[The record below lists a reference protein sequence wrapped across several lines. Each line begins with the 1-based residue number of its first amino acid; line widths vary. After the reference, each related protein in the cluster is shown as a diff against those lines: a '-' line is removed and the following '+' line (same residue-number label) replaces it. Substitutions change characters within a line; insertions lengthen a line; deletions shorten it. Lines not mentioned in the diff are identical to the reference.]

1 MLRQSRRSDH
11 SRTKSPQGLR
21 EANSTDSTDNDNRGK
36 YTYPR
41 RREGFWNNPMNA
53 VAIFAGSFAFAA
65 SLTMGV
71 MNARADGAATSV
83 WSRMLLGRPHM
94 PEDTGNQLLG
104 PGSLLLNSK
113 SSQETVPLLIMGL
126 PRSGSESIHNYFTCN
141 KIKSSHYCCD
151 TEKSL
156 AGQPARSQFPCRKD
170 QVTCGSCVLK
180 NMKSERPPFQGCGD
194 YYVWSQFD
202 VETTEPYSWF
212 LPQHKTLPLIH
223 EAYPNAAFILNT
235 RKDAGTWADSV
246 LHWNSVTQRLFKSFN
261 LEVLESSDETDPTTT
276 PSKKV
281 TYRSL
286 MKDAQESLDRA
297 NEVENLKKKRKLLM
311 TVYDRHMKKIRKW
324 AEDYGHPLMEINV
337 DDPQTGND
345 LAEAFKMSQG
355 CWKFDADAL
364 DNDWKNFTFPF

>member
-246 LHWNSVTQRLFKSFN
+246 LHWNS
-261 LEVLESSDETDPTTT
+261 
-276 PSKKV
+276 
-281 TYRSL
+281 
-286 MKDAQESLDRA
+286 ESLDRA

-355 CWKFDADAL
+355 CWKFDAMHL
-364 DNDWKNFTFPF
+364 TMTGRTLLFHFRTPVGCSGSLCSNRRTWPSEPSCSSKHFFPLKTTYTRYR